1 MEKMENWKQRPLSQ
15 VVSRWIRGTTL
26 NRSKNDYYTNDPQP
40 ESLPWARVGDIKEE
54 IISKT
59 ENYLTKEGADQIP
72 WLVVPKGAVLL
83 SVSGTIGKTAVAGC
97 DMVVNQAIQAMVF
110 DEEQILPDYALYY
123 LEFYRPWL
131 IERANTVT
139 IPNLTKE
146 QLSGIPV
153 VFPCIKEQQVI
164 VDKVKRARKLVKSC
178 QSSEETLN
186 LILENALGRLSQS
199 ALKEGKISRDMELL
213 SPVIRPVWNSLQNR
227 VFPEKEE
234 NDFFVPVLSQ
244 AEQTTFIK
252 ILQKAETIRKRL
264 QKMQQLGARYFRS
277 MLSMAFTAGLTEDFR
292 KQEGLADPVPSLFR
306 ESYGIGTVQSVSQPT
321 EGITDWQSRIPGQ
334 LQSLFT
340 MLSDFQMEIL
350 RIYAQSQEAMPVHT
364 VFKQIHK
371 KGYSVQDAL
380 ASARLLEA
388 LGFLEKTVPQKLYMG
403 EKEMHDSAGHPITIQ
418 KYQIPEYGADMRE
431 V

>member
-1 MEKMENWKQRPLSQ
+1 MEKLENWKQRPLSQ

-26 NRSKNDYYTNDPQP
+26 NRAKTDYDTKDPRP

-54 IISKT
+54 YISKT

-83 SVSGTIGKTAVAGC
+83 SVSGTIGKAAIAGC

-110 DEEQILPDYALYY
+110 DKEQVLPEYALYY

-131 IERANTVT
+131 IERANAVT

-153 VFPCIKEQQVI
+153 VFPCLEEQKVI
-164 VDKVKRARKLVKSC
+164 VDKLKRARKLVKQC
-178 QSSEETLN
+178 CASEGTLDS
-186 LILENALGRLSQS
+186 ILENAFGRLVKT
-199 ALKEGKISRDMELL
+199 ALKEGKISRDEEFL
-213 SPVIRPVWNSLQNR
+213 SPVIRPVWTSLQNR
-227 VFPEKEE
+227 VLPGKEE
-234 NDFFVPVLSQ
+234 SDFFVPLLSGT
-244 AEQTTFIK
+244 EQDAFIK
-252 ILQKAETIRKRL
+252 MIQKAEMIRKRL
-264 QKMQQLGARYFRS
+264 QKMQQLGGRYFKS
-277 MLSMAFTAGLTEDFR
+277 MLSLAFTAGLTEEFR
-292 KQEGLADPVPSLFR
+292 KQEDLADPAPSLFM
-306 ESYGIGTVQSVSQPT
+306 ESYGIGTVRSVSQPT
-321 EGITDWQSRIPGQ
+321 EGITDWQSRIPKE

-350 RIYAQSQEAMPVHT
+350 QIYAQSQEAMPVHT

-403 EKEMHDSAGHPITIQ
+403 EKEIRDSAGHPITIQ
-418 KYQIPEYGADMRE
+418 KYQILDARE

>member
-1 MEKMENWKQRPLSQ
+1 MEKMENWKQRPLKQ

-26 NRSKNDYYTNDPQP
+26 NRSKTDYYIKNPQP
-40 ESLPWARVGDIKEE
+40 ESFPWARVGDIKEE
-54 IISKT
+54 YISKT

-72 WLVVPKGAVLL
+72 WLVVPEGAVLL
-83 SVSGTIGKTAVAGC
+83 SVSGTIGKAAIAGC

-110 DEEQILPDYALYY
+110 DEEQILPEYGLYY

-131 IERANTVT
+131 IQRANTVT

-153 VFPCIKEQQVI
+153 AFPCLKEQQVI
-164 VDKVKRARKLVKSC
+164 VDQLKRARKLVKRC

-186 LILENALGRLSQS
+186 IILENVLGKLVRS
-199 ALKEGKISRDMELL
+199 ALKEGKISRDEESLFSEL
-213 SPVIRPVWNSLQNR
+213 RPVWNSLYNR
-227 VFPEKEE
+227 MLPDKGES
-234 NDFFVPVLSQ
+234 DFFVPVLSQ
-244 AEQTTFIK
+244 EEQSEFLKTI
-252 ILQKAETIRKRL
+252 QKTEVLRKRL
-264 QKMQQLGARYFRS
+264 HKMQQLGERYLKS
-277 MLSMAFTAGLTEDFR
+277 MLSLAFTSGLTEDFR
-292 KQEGLADPVPSLFR
+292 KQEDLPDPLPSLFK
-306 ESYGIGTVQSVSQPT
+306 ESYGIGAVRSISQPT
-321 EGITDWQSRIPGQ
+321 EGITDWQSRIPKQ

-403 EKEMHDSAGHPITIQ
+403 EKEVRDSAGHPITIQ
-418 KYQIPEYGADMRE
+418 KYQILDTRE

>member
-1 MEKMENWKQRPLSQ
+1 MEKLENWKQRPLSQ

-26 NRSKNDYYTNDPQP
+26 NRSKTDYYTKTPQP

-54 IISKT
+54 YISQT

-83 SVSGTIGKTAVAGC
+83 SVSGTIGKAAIAGC
-97 DMVVNQAIQAMVF
+97 DMTVNQAIQAMVF
-110 DEEQILPDYALYY
+110 DEEQILPEYACFY

-131 IERANTVT
+131 IERANAVT

-153 VFPCIKEQQVI
+153 VFPCLKEQKVI
-164 VDKVKRARKLVKSC
+164 VDRLKRARQLVKYGH
-178 QSSEETLN
+178 SSEAALN
-186 LILENALGRLSQS
+186 RILENALLKQVQA
-199 ALKEGKISRDMELL
+199 ALKEGKISRDEELL
-213 SPVIRPVWNSLQNR
+213 SPELRSVWTSLQKR
-227 VFPEKEE
+227 VLPENTD

-244 AEQTTFIK
+244 AEQTVFTKTIR
-252 ILQKAETIRKRL
+252 KAENIRKRL
-264 QKMQQLGARYFRS
+264 HKMQQLGERYFKS
-277 MLSMAFTAGLTEDFR
+277 MLSLAFTSGLTEAFR
-292 KQEGLADPVPSLFR
+292 KQEALTDPSPSLFK

-321 EGITDWQSRIPGQ
+321 EGITDWQSRIPQ
-334 LQSLFT
+334 ELQSLFT

-350 RIYAQSQEAMPVHT
+350 RIYAQSSEALPVHT

-403 EKEMHDSAGHPITIQ
+403 EKEVQDSAGHPITIQ
-418 KYQIPEYGADMRE
+418 KYQILDTRE

>member
-1 MEKMENWKQRPLSQ
+1 MEKLENWKQRPLSQ

-26 NRSKNDYYTNDPQP
+26 NRSKNDYYTKDPQL

-54 IISKT
+54 YISKT

-83 SVSGTIGKTAVAGC
+83 SVSGTIGKTAIAGC

-110 DEEQILPDYALYY
+110 DEEQILPEYALYY

-131 IERANTVT
+131 IERANAVT

-153 VFPCIKEQQVI
+153 VFPCLEEQQVI
-164 VDKVKRARKLVKSC
+164 VDKLKRARQLEKRC
-178 QSSEETLN
+178 QSSEETLD
-186 LILENALGRLSQS
+186 LILENALGKLSQA
-199 ALKEGKISRDMELL
+199 ALSEGKISRDMELL
-213 SPVIRPVWNSLQNR
+213 SPVIRPVWTSLQNR
-227 VFPEKEE
+227 VLPEKEE

-244 AEQTTFIK
+244 TDQAVFIK
-252 ILQKAETIRKRL
+252 MFQKGETIRKRL

-277 MLSMAFTAGLTEDFR
+277 MLSLAFTAGLTKDFR
-292 KQEGLADPVPSLFR
+292 KQENFADPASSLFM
-306 ESYGIGTVQSVSQPT
+306 ESYGIGAVRRVSQPT

-403 EKEMHDSAGHPITIQ
+403 EKEMRDSAGHPITIQ
-418 KYQIPEYGADMRE
+418 KYQIPEFGADIRE